1 MNKKLTFIERL
12 SYGLGDYGGNLIYS
26 SITAFLLVYYISVV
40 GMDSAVAAS
49 VMAISKIFDG
59 ISDLLMG
66 RIVDKSNSKWGK
78 ARPWLIRMS
87 IPMGISAVLMFTVPA
102 GFNTTMQIVYAFITY
117 NLVSTVFYTGYNVP
131 YATLQGL
138 MTTNQYERGLLGN
151 FRMLLATAGT
161 MTVNTVVLKLTAY
174 FGDGDQYSQT
184 GWTITMAIMS
194 AAFIIISFITAINCK
209 ECVGE
214 EEDDKNKPAEPSFVE
229 SIKSLVVNKYWILMV
244 IFLFVLYFM
253 MSTFFGSNYYFAA
266 YVLNS
271 EGSYSLIA
279 NALTIAQIAMMF
291 VTPFVMKKVGKRVTA
306 VIGMTVSVIAFVLT
320 SLAGQNVAIVVAAN
334 VLKGA
339 GFGFGAATMFGMLQD
354 SITYGQWLTN
364 VPAIGMGNAASS
376 FAMKIGSGLG
386 TAALGWI
393 LGAGGFDADP
403 TSASAIT
410 AINISCIWVPVI
422 TCVIGLIC
430 LILFNLDKKYDLIL
444 ADLQQGKWKGT
455 SSLKIK

>member
-1 MNKKLTFIERL
+1 
-12 SYGLGDYGGNLIYS
+12 
-26 SITAFLLVYYISVV
+26 
-40 GMDSAVAAS
+40 
-49 VMAISKIFDG
+49 
-59 ISDLLMG
+59 
-66 RIVDKSNSKWGK
+66 
-78 ARPWLIRMS
+78 
-87 IPMGISAVLMFTVPA
+87 
-102 GFNTTMQIVYAFITY
+102 
-117 NLVSTVFYTGYNVP
+117 
-131 YATLQGL
+131 

-174 FGDGDQYSQT
+174 FGDGDLYAQI

-214 EEDDKNKPAEPSFVE
+214 EEEAGGQDKPAEPSFIE

-253 MSTFFGSNYYFAA
+253 MSTFFGSNYYFAT
-266 YVLNS
+266 YVLGNAD
-271 EGSYSLIA
+271 SYSIIA
-279 NALTIAQIAMMF
+279 NSLTIAQIAMMF

-306 VIGMTVSVIAFVLT
+306 VIGMSVSLIAFVLT
-320 SLAGQNVAIVVAAN
+320 AAAGQNVTIVVAAN

-393 LGAGGFDADP
+393 LGAGGFDTDP

-410 AINISCIWVPVI
+410 AINVSCIWVPVI
-422 TCVIGLIC
+422 TCAIGLVC
-430 LILFNLDKKYDLIL
+430 LVLFNLDKKYDLIL
-444 ADLQQGKWKGT
+444 ADLQNGKWKKT
-455 SSLKIK
+455 SDLKF

>member
-1 MNKKLTFIERL
+1 
-12 SYGLGDYGGNLIYS
+12 
-26 SITAFLLVYYISVV
+26 
-40 GMDSAVAAS
+40 
-49 VMAISKIFDG
+49 
-59 ISDLLMG
+59 
-66 RIVDKSNSKWGK
+66 
-78 ARPWLIRMS
+78 
-87 IPMGISAVLMFTVPA
+87 
-102 GFNTTMQIVYAFITY
+102 
-117 NLVSTVFYTGYNVP
+117 
-131 YATLQGL
+131 
-138 MTTNQYERGLLGN
+138 
-151 FRMLLATAGT
+151 
-161 MTVNTVVLKLTAY
+161 
-174 FGDGDQYSQT
+174 
-184 GWTITMAIMS
+184 
-194 AAFIIISFITAINCK
+194 
-209 ECVGE
+209 
-214 EEDDKNKPAEPSFVE
+214 
-229 SIKSLVVNKYWILMV
+229 MV

-393 LGAGGFDADP
+393 LGAGGFDTDP